1 MIPKDSVKWF
11 DKQFLS
17 TSHSFVHIS
26 HCVCVCVC
34 VICLCSFCICT
45 CGGQRS
51 PLGGFLFCSPPY
63 IFETGL
69 LSESGDTNWVDCVS
83 SRHKGN
89 VYLCLTGT
97 GIHNPSPQP
106 AIYVGARNSNSDA
119 GVYLGTLSWLSHLP
133 APFHLSESQ
142 IVVLMS

>member
-11 DKQFLS
+11 EKQFLS

-26 HCVCVCVC
+26 HFVCVC
-34 VICLCSFCICT
+34 LCYMLVFIFICT

-63 IFETGL
+63 IFEAGL

-83 SRHKGN
+83 SRTKEN

-106 AIYVGARNSNSDA
+106 TIYVDAWNSNSDA

-133 APFHLSESQ
+133 ALFHLSESQ